1 MISRLSL
8 LVQTVIVVP
17 EASPDPRSITLLNV
31 MLNDVQVG
39 TIVRTPGDFNAF
51 SFEDS
56 YRATGGVPVVSL
68 SFRAAGGGLRKDP
81 KPVARALPAFFANLL
96 PEDKL
101 REAMEKHHAGSVRA
115 GNDFDLLV
123 ALGADLPGAVRVVPS
138 DGTVAL
144 PDDMRVPKPKA
155 RFSLAGVQM
164 KLSVINNTGKGGGL
178 TLPLGDEEGSYIA
191 KFPSTSFPGVSENE
205 YANLALAEAIGMEV
219 PEREL
224 VEQSEFEGIPKEF
237 ETLSDGKVLLV
248 KRFDRGSNGQRIHIE
263 DFAQVF
269 GVYPSRKYEGA
280 AYHDIAAALNVAVSS
295 DAALE
300 FVRRLALAAIT
311 GNGDM
316 HLKNWSLI
324 YHGVGDK
331 PELAPV
337 YDVLSTIP
345 YMPADSMALSF
356 AGERP
361 FKALNAPRWKAFA
374 NRARLP
380 EGAVLKAVVETA
392 ERVNEL
398 WWSLPER
405 KVVPTKVIERIDAHV
420 RLMTPILENVQ
431 TDANLTEQ

>member
-1 MISRLSL
+1 M
-8 LVQTVIVVP
+8 
-17 EASPDPRSITLLNV
+17 
-31 MLNDVQVG
+31 NDVKVG

-56 YRATGGVPVVSL
+56 YRATGGVPIVSL
-68 SFRAAGGGLRKDP
+68 SFRAASGGLRKDP

-138 DGTVAL
+138 DGMVADL
-144 PDDMRVPKPKA
+144 DDMPTPKPKA

-164 KLSVINNTGKGGGL
+164 KLSVIKNTGKGGGL
-178 TLPLGDEEGSYIA
+178 TLPLGDEQGSYIA

-248 KRFDRGSNGQRIHIE
+248 KRFDRGAHGERIHIE

-269 GVYPSRKYEGA
+269 GVNPSRKYEGA

-295 DAALE
+295 AAALE
-300 FVRRLALAAIT
+300 FVRRLALAALT

-324 YHGVGDK
+324 YRGAGDK
-331 PELAPV
+331 PDFAPV

-345 YMPADSMALSF
+345 YIPSDAMALSL
-356 AGERP
+356 AGERA
-361 FKALNAPRWKAFA
+361 FKALNVPRWKAFA

-380 EGAVLKAVVETA
+380 EAAVLKAVVDTV
-392 ERVNEL
+392 ERVDKF

-405 KVVPTKVIERIDAHV
+405 DVVPAKVLERMNTHI
-420 RLMTPILENVQ
+420 RLMAPILS
-431 TDANLTEQ
+431 TCAN

>member
-1 MISRLSL
+1 MQMGMRM
-8 LVQTVIVVP
+8 P
-17 EASPDPRSITLLNV
+17 EASSDPKSIWSLDVLLND
-31 MLNDVQVG
+31 MKVG

-51 SFEDS
+51 SFEGS
-56 YRATGGVPVVSL
+56 YRATGGFPVLSL
-68 SFRAAGGGLRKDP
+68 SFRAVTGGLRKDP

-123 ALGADLPGAVRVVPS
+123 ALGSDLPGAVRVVPS
-138 DGTVAL
+138 DGTIARLDNL
-144 PDDMRVPKPKA
+144 PATKPKV

-164 KLSVINNTGKGGGL
+164 KLSVIKNTGKGGGL
-178 TLPLGDEEGSYIA
+178 TLPIGDEQGAYIA

-237 ETLSDGKVLLV
+237 ETLSDGRVLLV
-248 KRFDRGSNGQRIHIE
+248 KRFDRGANGERIHIE

-280 AYHDIAAALNVAVSS
+280 AYHDIAATLNVAISS

-324 YHGVGDK
+324 YRGAGDK
-331 PELAPV
+331 PKFAPV

-345 YMPADSMALSF
+345 YIPVDAMALSL

-361 FKALNAPRWKAFA
+361 FKALNAQRWKAFA

-380 EGAVLKAVVETA
+380 EAAVLKAVVDTV
-392 ERVNEL
+392 ERVNEV

-405 KVVPTKVIERIDAHV
+405 SVAPAKVLERIDTHV
-420 RLMTPILENVQ
+420 RLMTPILGTCAE
-431 TDANLTEQ
+431 

>member
-1 MISRLSL
+1 MSE
-8 LVQTVIVVP
+8 VG
-17 EASPDPRSITLLNV
+17 ADPRSISSLEVL
-31 MLNDVQVG
+31 LNDVKVG

-51 SFEDS
+51 SFEGS
-56 YRATGGVPVVSL
+56 YRATGGLPVLSL
-68 SFRAAGGGLRKDP
+68 SFRAATGGLRKDP

-101 REAMEKHHAGSVRA
+101 REAMEIHHAGSVRA

-123 ALGADLPGAVRVVPS
+123 ALGSDLPGAVRVVPS
-138 DGTVAL
+138 DRTVGRFDNL
-144 PDDMRVPKPKA
+144 PAPKPKA

-164 KLSVINNTGKGGGL
+164 KLSVIKNTGKGGGL
-178 TLPLGDEEGSYIA
+178 TLPLGDDQGSYIA

-237 ETLSDGKVLLV
+237 ETLADGKVLLV
-248 KRFDRGSNGQRIHIE
+248 RRFDRGANGERIHIE

-269 GVYPSRKYEGA
+269 GVYPSRKYEGG
-280 AYHDIAAALNVAVSS
+280 AYHDIAAALNVAISS
-295 DAALE
+295 TAALE

-324 YHGVGDK
+324 YREAGEK
-331 PELAPV
+331 PQLAPV
-337 YDVLSTIP
+337 YDMLSTIP
-345 YMPADSMALSF
+345 YIPADAMALSL
-356 AGERP
+356 AGERS
-361 FKALNAPRWKAFA
+361 FKALNVQRWKALA

-380 EGAVLKAVVETA
+380 EAAVLKAVVDTVEQ
-392 ERVNEL
+392 VNGF

-405 KVVPTKVIERIDAHV
+405 KVVPAKVLERIDTHV
-420 RLMTPILENVQ
+420 RLMTPILGTCAERCPS
-431 TDANLTEQ
+431 AER

>member
-1 MISRLSL
+1 ML
-8 LVQTVIVVP
+8 
-17 EASPDPRSITLLNV
+17 EAPSDPRSMLSLDV
-31 MLNDVQVG
+31 LLNDVKVG

-56 YRATGGVPVVSL
+56 YRATRGFPVLSL
-68 SFRAAGGGLRKDP
+68 SFRATTGGLRKDP

-123 ALGADLPGAVRVVPS
+123 ALGSDLPGAVRVVPS
-138 DGTVAL
+138 DGAVAHL
-144 PDDMRVPKPKA
+144 GNLSAPKPKA

-164 KLSVINNTGKGGGL
+164 KLSVIKNTGKGGGL
-178 TLPLGDEEGSYIA
+178 TLPLGDDQGAYIA

-224 VEQSEFEGIPKEF
+224 VEQSEFEGIPQEF

-248 KRFDRGSNGQRIHIE
+248 KRFDRGANGERIHIE

-269 GVYPSRKYEGA
+269 GVYPSRKYEGG

-295 DAALE
+295 TAALE

-324 YHGVGDK
+324 YGGAGDK
-331 PELAPV
+331 PQLAPV

-345 YMPADSMALSF
+345 YIPTDAMALSL

-361 FKALNAPRWKAFA
+361 FKALNVQRWRAFA

-380 EGAVLKAVVETA
+380 EAAVLKAVGDTVEQ
-392 ERVNEL
+392 VNGF

-405 KVVPTKVIERIDAHV
+405 KVVPAKVLERIDMHM
-420 RLMTPILENVQ
+420 RLMIPILG
-431 TDANLTEQ
+431 TCAK

>member
-1 MISRLSL
+1 MSMISRLSSL
-8 LVQTVIVVP
+8 IQTVIVVP
-17 EASPDPRSITLLNV
+17 KAFPDPRSITSLNV
-31 MLNDVQVG
+31 VVNDVQVG

-51 SFEDS
+51 SFEES
-56 YRATGGVPVVSL
+56 YRATGGVPVLSL

-96 PEDKL
+96 PEEKL
-101 REAMEKHHAGSVRA
+101 REAMEKHHAGGVRA

-123 ALGADLPGAVRVVPS
+123 ALGSDLPGAVRVVPS
-138 DGTVAL
+138 DGTVAHL
-144 PDDMRVPKPKA
+144 DDVPIPKPKA

-164 KLSVINNTGKGGGL
+164 KLSVIKNTGKGGGL
-178 TLPLGDEEGSYIA
+178 TLPLGDQQGSYIA

-224 VEQSEFEGIPKEF
+224 VEQSEFEGIPEEF

-248 KRFDRGSNGQRIHIE
+248 KRFDRGLSGQRIHIE

-280 AYHDIAAALNVAVSS
+280 AYHDIAAALSVAVSL

-345 YMPADSMALSF
+345 YISADSMALSL
-356 AGERP
+356 AGERA
-361 FKALNAPRWKAFA
+361 FKALYGQRWKAFA

-380 EGAVLKAVVETA
+380 EAAVLRSVVDTI
-392 ERVNEL
+392 ERVNER

-405 KVVPTKVIERIDAHV
+405 EVVPAKVIERIDAHV
-420 RLMTPILENVQ
+420 RLMTPILGAC
-431 TDANLTEQ
+431 AN

>member
-1 MISRLSL
+1 MSNTSL
-8 LVQTVIVVP
+8 NPKSVSSLEV
-17 EASPDPRSITLLNV
+17 LLNN
-31 MLNDVQVG
+31 LKVG

-56 YRATGGVPVVSL
+56 YRATGGFPVLSL
-68 SFRAAGGGLRKDP
+68 SFRAATGGLRKDP

-123 ALGADLPGAVRVVPS
+123 ALGSDLPGAVRVVPS
-138 DGTVAL
+138 EGVVANADAL
-144 PDDMRVPKPKA
+144 SRPEPKA

-164 KLSVINNTGKGGGL
+164 KLSVIKNTGKGGGL
-178 TLPLGDEEGSYIA
+178 TIPLGDEQGAYIA

-205 YANLALAEAIGMEV
+205 YANLALADAIGMVV

-224 VEQSEFEGIPKEF
+224 VEQSEFAGIPEEF
-237 ETLSDGKVLLV
+237 NTLSDGKVLLV
-248 KRFDRGSNGQRIHIE
+248 KRFDRGVDGERIHIE

-269 GVYPSRKYEGA
+269 GIYPSRKYEGA
-280 AYHDIAAALNVAVSS
+280 AYHDIAAALGVAVSS
-295 DAALE
+295 SAALE

-324 YHGVGDK
+324 YRGAGDK
-331 PELAPV
+331 PALAPV
-337 YDVLSTIP
+337 YDVLSTVP
-345 YMPADSMALSF
+345 YIPADAMALSL
-356 AGERP
+356 AGDRS
-361 FKALNAPRWKAFA
+361 FKAMNAQRWKAFA
-374 NRARLP
+374 NRSRLP
-380 EGAVLKAVVETA
+380 EAAVLKAVTETVEC
-392 ERVNEL
+392 VNRL

-405 KVVPTKVIERIDAHV
+405 AVIPEKVLERVDAHIK
-420 RLMTPILENVQ
+420 LMTPILG
-431 TDANLTEQ
+431 TCAD

>member
-1 MISRLSL
+1 MS
-8 LVQTVIVVP
+8 
-17 EASPDPRSITLLNV
+17 EASSDPRSISSLDVLLN
-31 MLNDVQVG
+31 DFKVG

-51 SFEDS
+51 SFEES
-56 YRATGGVPVVSL
+56 YRATGGFPVLSL
-68 SFRAAGGGLRKDP
+68 SFRAATGGLRKDP

-123 ALGADLPGAVRVVPS
+123 ALGSDLPGAVRVVPS
-138 DGTVAL
+138 DGKVARL
-144 PDDMRVPKPKA
+144 ANLSAPKPKA

-164 KLSVINNTGKGGGL
+164 KLSVIKNTGKGGGL
-178 TLPLGDEEGSYIA
+178 TLPLGGDQGSYIA

-224 VEQSEFEGIPKEF
+224 VEQSQFEGIPKEF

-248 KRFDRGSNGQRIHIE
+248 KRFDRGAKGERIHTE

-280 AYHDIAAALNVAVSS
+280 AYHDIAAALNIAVSS
-295 DAALE
+295 TAALE

-324 YHGVGDK
+324 YREAGGK
-331 PELAPV
+331 PQLAPV

-345 YMPADSMALSF
+345 YIPADAMALSLG
-356 AGERP
+356 GERP
-361 FKALNAPRWKAFA
+361 FKAMSVQRWKAFA

-380 EGAVLKAVVETA
+380 DAAVLKAVADTV
-392 ERVNEL
+392 ERVNAR

-405 KVVPTKVIERIDAHV
+405 KVVPEKVLERIDTHL
-420 RLMTPILENVQ
+420 RLITTVLR
-431 TDANLTEQ
+431 TCGD